1 MASLNK
7 AQLIGNVGQDPE
19 VRYIGEQGTNKVASF
34 TLATTDRYKDRNGE
48 LRENTE
54 WHNITAFGS
63 VTDIIEKYV
72 RKGTQLYVEGKL
84 RTQTWTDQQGQKKSR
99 TEIVAQNIQ
108 LLGSRAQGEDGQQAR
123 TISGL
128 VGGARTL
135 SQQSQNQYQ
144 ARQAAPAPSPA
155 LDIDP
160 GDESDDLPF

>member
-7 AQLIGNVGQDPE
+7 AQLIGNVGKDPE
-19 VRYIGEQGTNKVASF
+19 VRYLEGNQGSTSKVASF

-54 WHNITAFGS
+54 WHSVTAFGS
-63 VTDIIEKYV
+63 VTDVIEKYV

-84 RTQTWTDQQGQKKSR
+84 RTQSWTDQQGQKKSR

-108 LLGSRAQGEDGQQAR
+108 LLGSRAQGEDGQAR
-123 TISGL
+123 TQSSLIA
-128 VGGARTL
+128 GARSL
-135 SQQSQNQYQ
+135 SQQNQYQ

-155 LDIDP
+155 LDINP